1 MVWALVTRCLVLQAD
16 QQGQDPDDPQQHNC
30 GELVGYVDD
39 GAYGYAH
46 HDPVT
51 LSMVL
56 NSKYKKLEDWMNGNK
71 LVINP
76 DKTHLMVMGT
86 KGMTAKRRQVTLTA
100 GSYTIKP
107 TKTEKLLGGVVNEDL
122 KWNQHISD
130 HESSLMRQLTSRL
143 NGLRRTSH
151 NATFNTKLM
160 VANGILMSKM
170 VYLITLWG
178 GAQQYLLKALLVQ
191 QLTAARIVCGFYS
204 FGWSKRK
211 LLNKVGWLSVRQL
224 IFFHTVLQAQKTIAS
239 GVPRPLHARLT
250 TAYPYETRSATQ
262 GMIRFCENVG
272 GPSMCFK
279 YRAMQWFNSVPVE
292 VRTGSLETIKK
303 NLSSGF
309 SRMFQSTGAR
319 LLQYRQHYKIST
331 RVLFIYLLS

>member
-1 MVWALVTRCLVLQAD
+1 
-16 QQGQDPDDPQQHNC
+16 
-30 GELVGYVDD
+30 
-39 GAYGYAH
+39 
-46 HDPVT
+46 
-51 LSMVL
+51 
-56 NSKYKKLEDWMNGNK
+56 
-71 LVINP
+71 
-76 DKTHLMVMGT
+76 
-86 KGMTAKRRQVTLTA
+86 MTAKRRQVTLRA

-211 LLNKVGWLSVRQL
+211 LLNKVG
-224 IFFHTVLQAQKTIAS
+224 
-239 GVPRPLHARLT
+239 
-250 TAYPYETRSATQ
+250 
-262 GMIRFCENVG
+262 
-272 GPSMCFK
+272 
-279 YRAMQWFNSVPVE
+279 
-292 VRTGSLETIKK
+292 
-303 NLSSGF
+303 
-309 SRMFQSTGAR
+309 
-319 LLQYRQHYKIST
+319 
-331 RVLFIYLLS
+331 